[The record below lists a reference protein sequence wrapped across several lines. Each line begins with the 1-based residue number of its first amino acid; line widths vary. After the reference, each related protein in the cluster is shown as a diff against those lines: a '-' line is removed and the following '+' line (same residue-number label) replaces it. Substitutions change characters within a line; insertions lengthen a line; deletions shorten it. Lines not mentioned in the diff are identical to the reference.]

1 VIPTIGFIAN
11 LLSYAVHLKAL
22 PERQLALA
30 AAVSHHFAVI
40 SWPVSYRI
48 LDHFGL
54 GLTRTQYYNL
64 LRNSPLQKSDDSFKG
79 LTAAFYET
87 GFQFWIRL
95 VPTTVENR
103 RKIACCDG
111 ANRLLSSYAERPRP
125 ALHLRIHHLSRQN
138 L

>member
-11 LLSYAVHLKAL
+11 RLSYAVHLKAL
-22 PERQLALA
+22 PKRQLALA
-30 AAVSHHFAVI
+30 AAVSHRVAVI

-64 LRNSPLQKSDDSFKG
+64 LRNSPLQKSDDSFKW
-79 LTAAFYET
+79 LTAAFYENWFSIPDKI
-87 GFQFWIRL
+87 G
-95 VPTTVENR
+95 PTTDEKR
-103 RKIACCDG
+103 RKIACRDG

-125 ALHLRIHHLSRQN
+125 ALHLRIHYLSR
-138 L
+138 